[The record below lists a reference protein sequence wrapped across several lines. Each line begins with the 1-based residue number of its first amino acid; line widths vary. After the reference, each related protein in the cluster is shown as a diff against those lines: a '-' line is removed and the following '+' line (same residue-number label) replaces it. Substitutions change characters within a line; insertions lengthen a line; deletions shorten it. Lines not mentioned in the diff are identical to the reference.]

1 MPWLVDVKL
10 MKDIDIKVQIYEQP
24 IVVHHNYVVH
34 VVHCFLPIK
43 PIMIGWIVPKFMDFV
58 QGPIIKSIVT
68 LELSKLCYQNL

>member
-1 MPWLVDVKL
+1 

-24 IVVHHNYVVH
+24 TVIHHNLVVH

-43 PIMIGWIVPKFMDFV
+43 PIMIGWIVSKFMDFV
-58 QGPIIKSIVT
+58 QGPINKSIVT